1 MVAALAILAA
11 PATRAQDAATQE
23 RLNKLSGQIEDLIAG
38 QQAMRDQITE
48 LSKELGAVREEA
60 GKPNTSVATHDELS
74 RLADAI
80 KEVDRKRLEDNEKI
94 HADLVKLSKTLSAP
108 PPEHHRSSAPPSPPP
123 DTTSQGGGDKTGF
136 EYVVQQGDTLGKI
149 VKGCREKNVMVTTD
163 QILKANP
170 GLVPEKLRVGQKIF
184 IPGPQS

>member
-1 MVAALAILAA
+1 
-11 PATRAQDAATQE
+11 
-23 RLNKLSGQIEDLIAG
+23 
-38 QQAMRDQITE
+38 
-48 LSKELGAVREEA
+48 
-60 GKPNTSVATHDELS
+60 
-74 RLADAI
+74 
-80 KEVDRKRLEDNEKI
+80 
-94 HADLVKLSKTLSAP
+94 VKLSKTLSAP